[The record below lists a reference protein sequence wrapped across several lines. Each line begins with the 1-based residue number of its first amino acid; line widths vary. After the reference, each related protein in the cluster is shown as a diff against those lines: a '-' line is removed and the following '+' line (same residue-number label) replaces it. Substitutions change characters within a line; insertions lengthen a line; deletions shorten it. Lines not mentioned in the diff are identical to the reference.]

1 MTRIIDGCSLHRHRV
16 ITDDRGSLQP
26 LEAVQDVPFVIARVY
41 LLYSTAPAAE
51 RGFHSHRSLEQ
62 RAFCVSGSCT
72 IIVDN
77 GHEREEVRL
86 DRPENGLH
94 IGSMIWREMRD
105 FSPDCVLMVLA
116 SEPYDEADYIRDYD
130 QFLAEVGGKGAA

>member
-1 MTRIIDGCSLHRHRV
+1 MTRIIDGCSLHRHRAL
-16 ITDDRGSLQP
+16 TDHRGSLLP
-26 LEAVQDVPFVIARVY
+26 VEAERDVPFAIARVY
-41 LLYSTAPAAE
+41 LLYSTAPRAE

-72 IIVDN
+72 LIVDN
-77 GHEREEVRL
+77 GRERQEVRL
-86 DRPENGLH
+86 DSPEIGLH

-116 SEPYDEADYIRDYD
+116 SAHYDEADYIRDYD
-130 QFLAEVGGKGAA
+130 QFLAEVGGTGPV